1 MTEKAKKILR
11 KLKLTKLFGD
21 PKARD
26 RILDEFNR
34 DNTPDVKP
42 LGGDQSVAVLKD
54 MNELGEAQEQIV
66 REGIPRFNVL

>member
-1 MTEKAKKILR
+1 MTMTDETHAVLKKM
-11 KLKLTKLFGD
+11 KLGGLIRD

-42 LGGDQSVAVLKD
+42 LGGVKGMAVVK
-54 MNELGEAQEQIV
+54 ELNHA
-66 REGIPRFNVL
+66 IPETVSIHGQ